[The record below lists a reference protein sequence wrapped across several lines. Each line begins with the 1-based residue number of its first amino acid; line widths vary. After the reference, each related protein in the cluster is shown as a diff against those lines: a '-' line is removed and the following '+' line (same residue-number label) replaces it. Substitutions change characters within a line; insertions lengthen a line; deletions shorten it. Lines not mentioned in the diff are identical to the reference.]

1 MTIYVGI
8 DLSGP
13 SNTKETSLAFFKGE
27 DSHLTF
33 QQIVNGATDEEI
45 YELLQE
51 QTDSVVIGIDAPL
64 SYQPGGGDRKAD
76 RALRKEIIAKGMKS
90 GSIMTPTMT
99 RMVYLTLRG
108 ITLSRGLSSTTSAS
122 IVEVHPGAAVGL
134 RSPDLSSVLTYK
146 LEIDPRHNLK
156 AFLEKDG
163 VKDIPTDVLQSSHS
177 FDACLAAYAAWK
189 WKQDKSEFLYP
200 AEPPFHPFPFSC

>member
-1 MTIYVGI
+1 MTLYVGI

-13 SNTKETSLAFFKGE
+13 SNTKETSLAFFKGDE
-27 DSHLTF
+27 SKLRF
-33 QQIVNGATDEEI
+33 QQIVNGATDENI

-51 QTDSVVIGIDAPL
+51 QTDSIVVGIDAPL

-76 RALRKEIIAKGMKS
+76 RALRKQIIAKGMKS

-108 ITLSRGLSSTTSAS
+108 ITLSRGLSSTTPAS

-134 RSPDLSSVLTYK
+134 RSPDLTSVLSYK
-146 LEIDPRHNLK
+146 SDEEPRHQLK
-156 AFLEKDG
+156 AFLENDG
-163 VKDIPTDVLQSSHS
+163 VHGIPTDVLHSSHS

-189 WKQDKSEFLYP
+189 WKLGKSEFLYP

>member
-13 SNTKETSLAFFKGE
+13 SNTKETSIALFKGD

-33 QQIVNGATDEEI
+33 QQIVNGVTDEEI

-108 ITLSRGLSSTTSAS
+108 ITLSRGLASTTSAD

-134 RSPDLSSVLTYK
+134 RSPDLISVLSYK
-146 LEIDPRHNLK
+146 SEIEPRHHLR

-163 VKDIPTDVLQSSHS
+163 VEAIPTDVLQSSHS

>member
-13 SNTKETSLAFFKGE
+13 SNTKETSIALFKGD

-33 QQIVNGATDEEI
+33 QQIVNGVTDEEI

-108 ITLSRGLSSTTSAS
+108 ITLSRGLSTTTSAS

-200 AEPPFHPFPFSC
+200 AEPPFHPFPVSC